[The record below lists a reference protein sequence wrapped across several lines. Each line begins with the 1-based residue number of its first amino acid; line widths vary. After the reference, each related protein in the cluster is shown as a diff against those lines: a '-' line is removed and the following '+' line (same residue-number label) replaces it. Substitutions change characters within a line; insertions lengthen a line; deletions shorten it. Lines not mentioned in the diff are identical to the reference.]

1 MKKLVSALLS
11 TAAVGLLTFGTFASA
26 SAGELRLWEHDNY
39 NGFYTTYGS
48 CDVDFPDNI
57 YDSGKQN
64 LVDYVTIWNNTVFA
78 GDKAIAF
85 QMLVSASSPAS
96 VGFDYMLMPRT
107 RARCG

>member
-78 GDKAIAF
+78 GDKAIAKIKKD
-85 QMLVSASSPAS
+85 
-96 VGFDYMLMPRT
+96 VGKPTFDAKNAADHAT
-107 RARCG
+107 CFG